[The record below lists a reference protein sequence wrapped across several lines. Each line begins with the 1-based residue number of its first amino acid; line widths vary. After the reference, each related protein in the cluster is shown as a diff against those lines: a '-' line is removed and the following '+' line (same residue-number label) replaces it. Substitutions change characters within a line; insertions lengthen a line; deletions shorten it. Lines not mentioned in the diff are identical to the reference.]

1 MALPVLGQPNA
12 PASRGTDA
20 KPFAYEVVTIKP
32 DNSGN
37 AYWRFTPDGF
47 STGGMGAANLIRA
60 AFNVL
65 MDDQIV
71 GLPAWARTEP
81 LAIQAKMDADTVAAL
96 ARLSP
101 ADRSKQMQL
110 MMQPILADRFA
121 LKFHHENKELPIYEL
136 RVANGG
142 VKLAKSSPDGGGRG
156 TYSSGKI
163 DAQGVSMENL
173 AANLSF
179 IAGRMVRDKTE
190 LTGTYDLTLE
200 YAPEG
205 ADSSD
210 PRPSLFTALE
220 EQLGLKL
227 VPARGQVDVI
237 VVDHVERPSEN

>member
-1 MALPVLGQPNA
+1 MTLPALGQSSVTA
-12 PASRGTDA
+12 PPDASSR
-20 KPFAYEVVTIKP
+20 PFAYEVVTIKP

-37 AYWRFTPDGF
+37 AYWRFTQDGF
-47 STGGMGAANLIRA
+47 STGGMGAANLIRT

-96 ARLSP
+96 AELSP

-110 MMQPILADRFA
+110 MMQPILIDRFA
-121 LKFHHENKELPIYEL
+121 LKFHHENKELSIYEL

-142 VKLAKSSPDGGGRG
+142 VKLAKASPDEGGHGV
-156 TYSSGKI
+156 YSSGKI
-163 DAQGVSMENL
+163 DAQGVSIENL

-179 IAGRMVRDKTE
+179 IAGRTVRDKTG

-227 VPARGQVDVI
+227 VPSKGPGDVI